1 MVNSEQNRLQRLTA
15 LLIKLQSGRPVK
27 AQTLADQFSVTKRT
41 IYRDL
46 QSLERAGVPLINE
59 EGKGFQIMKGYNVP
73 PVMFSEEEA
82 SAIVIAELF
91 LRSNKDISFVNS
103 FSSAVEKMKSVLP
116 ESTKSKLCEL
126 DGRIG
131 IVKVYTDKSLKS
143 TYLMDIQN
151 ALIQKSVLEISY
163 KDAKDSTTIRKIEPF
178 AIFSD
183 TSDNW
188 FLIAFCRLRDAFRT
202 FALERIAQ
210 LSILKEKYEKHSISV
225 DEYRKEEYQNYL
237 RRLKTD

>member
-1 MVNSEQNRLQRLTA
+1 MVNSEKNRLQRLTA
-15 LLIKLQSGRPVK
+15 LLIKLQNGRPVK
-27 AQTLADQFSVTKRT
+27 AQALADKFEVTKRT

-46 QSLERAGVPLINE
+46 KSLERAGVPLLNE
-59 EGKGFQIMKGYNVP
+59 EGKGFQIMKGYNIP

-91 LRSNKDISFVNS
+91 LRSNKDISFINS

-126 DGRIG
+126 DGKIG
-131 IVKVYTDKSLKS
+131 IVKVYTDQSLKS

-151 ALIQKSVLEISY
+151 ALIQKRVLKISY
-163 KDAKDSTTIRKIEPF
+163 KDLKDSTTIRNIEPF

-202 FALERIAQ
+202 FALKRIVQ
-210 LSILKEKYEKHSISV
+210 LSITKDKYEKHSISV
-225 DEYRKEEYQNYL
+225 EEYRKQEYQSYL
-237 RRLKTD
+237 KKIKTD